1 MNVQSTLSTRQ
12 SSHGDFR
19 ENGRI
24 MQHLKDACRTGQNW
38 RHLPVHQREAIDMI
52 CHKVGRILSGD
63 SNHADHWHDI
73 AGYATLCENIILTG
87 EPYQSNIP
95 AKEEANAQVKK

>member
-1 MNVQSTLSTRQ
+1 MSNDVQATLSTRQ

-24 MQHLKDACRTGQNW
+24 MQTLKFVCRGGKNW
-38 RHLPVHQREAIDMI
+38 ETLPPHQREALDMI
-52 CHKVGRILSGD
+52 THKIGRILSGNSD
-63 SNHADHWHDI
+63 HADHWHDI

-87 EPYQSNIP
+87 EPYVS
-95 AKEEANAQVKK
+95 KEVAIMRK